1 MSSARPLNSLPFLL
15 SFSLQRHT
23 SSFKGDQDSHLNDLI
38 VASQTTK
45 TDNVVLKERHLVPFF
60 DSHVE
65 PAALQ
70 PLQSKKKGSSL
81 HQQHQH
87 DNQYTNGSNKQHQ
100 HRKSNAK
107 TAASVDD
114 AGLASTLP
122 KPPLRM
128 GGKNTKTA
136 ASAAKQANDT
146 VQRRSRKHHRD
157 PSSKHLP
164 GLALPG
170 GGTIPAA
177 TSAQQIPSTS
187 GRQSPPRKRQE
198 QNFYDTAS
206 SIPTKFAGPA
216 FTNSPMPDDLP
227 IPTTSLLLMHE
238 AADRMAQ
245 GLML

>member
-1 MSSARPLNSLPFLL
+1 M
-15 SFSLQRHT
+15 
-23 SSFKGDQDSHLNDLI
+23 
-38 VASQTTK
+38 
-45 TDNVVLKERHLVPFF
+45 PFF
-60 DSHVE
+60 DTHVE

-70 PLQSKKKGSSL
+70 PLQGSKKKDSNL

-87 DNQYTNGSNKQHQ
+87 DSQYTSTSNKQHQ
-100 HRKSNAK
+100 PRKSNIK
-107 TAASVDD
+107 TATNVDD
-114 AGLASTLP
+114 AGMASAIP
-122 KPPLRM
+122 KPPSRK
-128 GGKNTKTA
+128 GGKNNKTA

-146 VQRRSRKHHRD
+146 AQRRSRKHHRD

-177 TSAQQIPSTS
+177 STQQVPSSS

-206 SIPTKFAGPA
+206 SNPAKFAGPA

>member
-1 MSSARPLNSLPFLL
+1 MPFSL

-23 SSFKGDQDSHLNDLI
+23 SSFKGDQDSHLNDLV
-38 VASQTTK
+38 VASQTK
-45 TDNVVLKERHLVPFF
+45 QIDDVVLKERHLVPFF
-60 DSHVE
+60 DTHVE

-70 PLQSKKKGSSL
+70 PLQGSKKKGSNQ

-87 DNQYTNGSNKQHQ
+87 DTQYTSNKQHQ
-100 HRKSNAK
+100 QRRPNVK
-107 TAASVDD
+107 TAANVDD
-114 AGLASTLP
+114 AGMASAIP
-122 KPPLRM
+122 KPPPRK
-128 GGKNTKTA
+128 GGKNNKT
-136 ASAAKQANDT
+136 AAKQANDT
-146 VQRRSRKHHRD
+146 AQHESRKHHRD

-170 GGTIPAA
+170 GGAIPASSSP
-177 TSAQQIPSTS
+177 SAPATS

-206 SIPTKFAGPA
+206 SLPAKFAGPA

>member
-1 MSSARPLNSLPFLL
+1 LLFL
-15 SFSLQRHT
+15 SLQRHT

-38 VASQTTK
+38 VASQTK
-45 TDNVVLKERHLVPFF
+45 QIDNVVLKERRLVPFY
-60 DSHVE
+60 DSHVA

-70 PLQSKKKGSSL
+70 PLQGSKKKGISNQ

-87 DNQYTNGSNKQHQ
+87 DNHHTNTGNKQ
-100 HRKSNAK
+100 RRTNSSK
-107 TAASVDD
+107 AAAVDD
-114 AGLASTLP
+114 AGMASAIP
-122 KPPLRM
+122 KPPPR
-128 GGKNTKTA
+128 KNNKNSKTA
-136 ASAAKQANDT
+136 TAAKQANDANT
-146 VQRRSRKHHRD
+146 QHQSRKHHRD

-170 GGTIPAA
+170 GGTIPA
-177 TSAQQIPSTS
+177 SASSAPVPATS

-198 QNFYDTAS
+198 QNFFATAS
-206 SIPTKFAGPA
+206 SMPAKFAGPA